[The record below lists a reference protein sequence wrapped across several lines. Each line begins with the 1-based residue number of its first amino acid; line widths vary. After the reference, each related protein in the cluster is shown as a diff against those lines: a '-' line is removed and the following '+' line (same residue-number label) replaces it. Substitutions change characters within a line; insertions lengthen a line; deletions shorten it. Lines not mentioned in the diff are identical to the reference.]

1 MITMGFTGQ
10 EPVDIRNLDFIQLD
24 GALPE
29 SSVQEPVDEKQ
40 ALLRPGEP
48 DPSFLNHMLG
58 ESPLDLFNGGRCG
71 GGWCRRMALGLQEGQ
86 QPSKIAGCAVALHPA
101 LISSMG
107 QETLDA
113 SLV

>member
-1 MITMGFTGQ
+1 
-10 EPVDIRNLDFIQLD
+10 
-24 GALPE
+24 
-29 SSVQEPVDEKQ
+29 
-40 ALLRPGEP
+40 
-48 DPSFLNHMLG
+48 
-58 ESPLDLFNGGRCG
+58 
-71 GGWCRRMALGLQEGQ
+71 MALGLQEGQ